1 MVVVVVVV
9 VVVRW
14 CEWRLSSSAVG
25 VGSVTE
31 VGGGAAAAT
40 LCTAAALHSKSEHTS
55 LGSLCWELCKDHET
69 RGRMQCLSFCV
80 DFFIQRHCTP
90 LIHCSAP
97 APASAAPGLTS
108 FSASYLP
115 LASPSPPPSQPS
127 PSQGRLH
134 PPTPPPPPPS
144 PPARPHHTTNFQ
156 YDVIHFT
163 SVCKKDLFF
172 YFCKHVYF
180 ETNYFFS
187 CLGSSVCNIKY

>member
-1 MVVVVVVV
+1 MEESSSCVEGSVLPAAVVVNVDLVVVVVVV

-80 DFFIQRHCTP
+80 DFFYSKTLYSSDTLQCTCTSFCSSRADVIFCLLPTSSLP
-90 LIHCSAP
+90 LTSTIPALSFPGKATSSYSSSSSAIP
-97 APASAAPGLTS
+97 TCPPASHDQ
-108 FSASYLP
+108 FS
-115 LASPSPPPSQPS
+115 
-127 PSQGRLH
+127 
-134 PPTPPPPPPS
+134 
-144 PPARPHHTTNFQ
+144 
-156 YDVIHFT
+156 I
-163 SVCKKDLFF
+163 
-172 YFCKHVYF
+172 
-180 ETNYFFS
+180 
-187 CLGSSVCNIKY
+187 